1 MSLDISQG
9 FGGIRKEKVW
19 DFLAADKNP
28 RAELAVLF
36 AKADEPMEAAIDWA
50 RSVADK
56 AGLNPAKDEVQL
68 IRELRRTELNLDL
81 KTATYLAEQTAKAAR

>member
-1 MSLDISQG
+1 MTLDISQG
-9 FGGIRKEKVW
+9 FSGTRKEKTW
-19 DFLAADKNP
+19 DFFGSDKNT

-36 AKADEPMEAAIDWA
+36 VKADEPMEAAIDWA

-56 AGLNPAKDEVQL
+56 AGLDPAKDEVQL
-68 IRELRRTELNLDL
+68 IRELRRTELNPDL

>member
-1 MSLDISQG
+1 MGL
-9 FGGIRKEKVW
+9 FGS
-19 DFLAADKNP
+19 DKNP

-36 AKADEPMEAAIDWA
+36 
-50 RSVADK
+50 
-56 AGLNPAKDEVQL
+56 AKDEVQL

>member
-1 MSLDISQG
+1 MGL
-9 FGGIRKEKVW
+9 FGS
-19 DFLAADKNP
+19 DKNP

-36 AKADEPMEAAIDWA
+36 AKEDEPMEAAIDRA

-56 AGLNPAKDEVQL
+56 AGLDPAKDEVQL